1 MDGGE
6 DDDMTTAM
14 HEDLLPSIKD
24 WLCLLLAM
32 LVQFDIHAYFI
43 ILSFLYISSL
53 GCNSI
58 SFSMAGD
65 GKTHHRLGVMRL
77 WDGYR
82 ARSVTMRCIPQLLIF
97 ILPLGLTQHRLGQEP
112 RFLMTLL
119 FLLGFFVSLV

>member
-1 MDGGE
+1 MECDRNSELREWEILLLTSLAFTILLAILHFTSMRSMDGGE

-77 WDGYR
+77 
-82 ARSVTMRCIPQLLIF
+82 
-97 ILPLGLTQHRLGQEP
+97 
-112 RFLMTLL
+112 
-119 FLLGFFVSLV
+119 